1 MKDGPLR
8 RAIKRI
14 ALLRYTFDLGFTRWV
29 LSRRG
34 EPRYRLTGSCN
45 GCGRCCETPIIP
57 VSWPVFRLRSLRWV
71 ALSWHRWVNGFE
83 LTGEDRRHK
92 LFIFRCTHYD
102 PATKQCDSYESR
114 PGMCRDYP
122 RNLLYEA
129 IPEFLPDCSY
139 GAVDK
144 KAARFRSA
152 LEQTNLTPEQRRDL
166 EKKLRLFE

>member
-8 RAIKRI
+8 WVLKRI
-14 ALLRYTFDLGFTRWV
+14 ALIRYTVDIQFTRWV
-29 LSRRG
+29 LRARG
-34 EPRYRLTGSCN
+34 EPRYRLTGACN

-57 VSWPVFRLRSLRWV
+57 VSAPVFRLRSLRWLTL
-71 ALSWHRWVNGFE
+71 AWHRWVNGFE
-83 LTGEDRRHK
+83 FTGEDRRHK

-102 PATKQCDSYESR
+102 AETRRCDSYGSR

-129 IPEFLPDCSY
+129 LPEFLPECGY
-139 GAVDK
+139 GAVNK
-144 KAARFRSA
+144 KAASFRSA
-152 LEQTNLTPEQRRDL
+152 LEKTNLTPEQRREL